1 MIDYER
7 INRQENIQL
16 WNDQLAELYNYKKIK
31 LWSIGKIVQLQNDQI
46 MIVKRCAADRMKKA
60 GVEDLFF
67 IREDGLPLK
76 E

>member
-1 MIDYER
+1 MKWSIGK
-7 INRQENIQL
+7 IVQL
-16 WNDQLAELYNYKKIK
+16 KMIK

-46 MIVKRCAADRMKKA
+46 MIVKRCAADRVKKA

-67 IREDGLPLK
+67 IREDRFPLK